1 LHTAMFLFRWLL
13 AATCVVAASS
23 IILEVPGYGTIKG
36 GQGKTSYTKR
46 PYYSFVGLHYAK
58 KPTNLTRFL
67 PPVPVDPFP
76 ANHTIDGVSPRNG
89 CSQGGVIGTEDCL
102 FVSVHT
108 PKVPP
113 KDLNTKT
120 NKLLPVMFWIHG
132 GAFNAGGNFL
142 YIPRRYMEEDV
153 VLVEVQY
160 RLGPLGFL
168 TLNTDEA
175 PGNAGLFDQIEGLR
189 WVKKY
194 IKYFG
199 GDPDCVTV
207 VGESAGSASVSLLL
221 MAPQAR
227 GLFHRAIGESGS
239 VLAEW
244 ALDRDPQ
251 VAEKPCR
258 RVAELAGCPLEP
270 YEDLIHCLRNIPAHK
285 IVKAFS
291 AFEKEDRYNGGMGFG
306 CSNPTIQIAG
316 AQRLIEKDPREI
328 MESGDYATDIPI
340 MFGANKQEGTLVLTI
355 VYQSFL
361 TPHSYQ
367 NNTEFLT
374 HDIVPSLLTALK
386 IPDQDGS
393 VAKALTEKYLSK
405 TKIGDFTSM
414 TPGLIDMTGV
424 TFIKS
429 AGYENVMLHSKHNPN
444 SYWYSFDFDGRYS
457 LYFYMYF
464 GHWPPYPHGVSHAD
478 ELMYLFEF
486 FFPFNATEKLLSKR
500 MLKVWTNF
508 AKYGNPTPDEN
519 PVEGIPKFQPYDPN
533 NEYFMSID
541 RDWTVKKDYTKEYT
555 VTVDSQTYGSI
566 EIEKEE
572 PVVRGRRHTMR
583 NN

>member
-1 LHTAMFLFRWLL
+1 
-13 AATCVVAASS
+13 
-23 IILEVPGYGTIKG
+23 
-36 GQGKTSYTKR
+36 
-46 PYYSFVGLHYAK
+46 
-58 KPTNLTRFL
+58 
-67 PPVPVDPFP
+67 
-76 ANHTIDGVSPRNG
+76 
-89 CSQGGVIGTEDCL
+89 
-102 FVSVHT
+102 
-108 PKVPP
+108 
-113 KDLNTKT
+113 
-120 NKLLPVMFWIHG
+120 
-132 GAFNAGGNFL
+132 
-142 YIPRRYMEEDV
+142 
-153 VLVEVQY
+153 
-160 RLGPLGFL
+160 
-168 TLNTDEA
+168 
-175 PGNAGLFDQIEGLR
+175 
-189 WVKKY
+189 
-194 IKYFG
+194 
-199 GDPDCVTV
+199 
-207 VGESAGSASVSLLL
+207 